1 MEKGTLTLNQALP
14 LFEENLSE
22 IRKACIEN
30 VEEIIR
36 VYSPYSELDIDTSD
50 WTTNDIELHINYL
63 YIQQH
68 AYPMLQT
75 IKRIDSYR
83 YHQDPKNQNNSMVT
97 DLDIANAKSVEKEWF
112 IQEANLSTGRIS
124 KGQCPFHPDN
134 DPSLTLMKSKQTGNY
149 YLKCFPCSKSWD
161 SIGFLMERDSMTF
174 MEAVKRIVC

>member
-1 MEKGTLTLNQALP
+1 MEKGTLRLNQALP
-14 LFEENLSE
+14 PFEENLAE
-22 IRKACIEN
+22 IRSALLDN
-30 VEEIIR
+30 AQAIIAEHT
-36 VYSPYSELDIDTSD
+36 PHAELDVDQPITEEA
-50 WTTNDIELHINYL
+50 IIQHVQHL